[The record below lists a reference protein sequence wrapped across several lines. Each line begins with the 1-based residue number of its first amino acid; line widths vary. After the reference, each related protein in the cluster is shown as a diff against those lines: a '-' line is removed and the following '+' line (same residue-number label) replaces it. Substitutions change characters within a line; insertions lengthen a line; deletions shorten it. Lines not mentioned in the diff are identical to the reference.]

1 MKKINIKNILI
12 LLSLIFTSILMCS
25 WYDEYNRNKF
35 YNSNYNYSY
44 NKNIFIS
51 AKVDMSLEKI
61 KNIVSI
67 ANSNSILLEKIV
79 IVNDKDK
86 KGNYHYLS
94 MNDLKELKDKFN
106 ISNSI
111 SSKKGISTY
120 LNDSQYVMFYDF
132 LGNDFHTFLLF
143 DDYYMNNTNFTG
155 EYKIFY
161 NDVDDYEKFM
171 SEISSYLNVS
181 TSDLMSS
188 TFSKSISN
196 FEMLKQIYFFV
207 IIIILLSLFITNLFA
222 IFKRSNE
229 IGIYKLN
236 GVSNFKII
244 KHLILNDLKMSI
256 LLSAIIFI
264 ITNILIKNHIIDFT
278 LLLLISLIIILLLEF
293 LLCIISVIIIIR
305 KIQVSNL
312 IKKKSLTS
320 GIIKFN
326 RFFKIITFGSII
338 VLTSIIITQLTAFNN
353 RKKEI
358 KLFDEYSDYSVFAQ
372 FYEGND
378 FNNMVG
384 SDGSL
389 DEAELELYK
398 YLDNYDVIY
407 VDFKNYFI
415 RSKEEA
421 NYYSMP
427 TAQGNKKYKYG
438 TIDYNYLNNLNLI
451 NSISNKKII
460 VEKEYSGNIFLIP
473 YSLSDEVESFKKFYY
488 EYYDSKGNDLFIVY
502 DDKDIPSLSPDI
514 AENNHYLISSPIMR
528 VITPYN
534 VELREVNVY
543 GSGYDTALKI
553 KTGNTN
559 DKIEF
564 YNKIYSKL
572 VELKLDDNI
581 NSNIFYTYSELF
593 DAELNDISQQI
604 ITLTIILILLIICYV
619 YVIVQENL
627 LYIKNEYKNISI
639 KKLIGFSDL
648 KIFGE
653 HMLSSFIVSIIII
666 LIVIAFFNRYFN
678 ILYILTSGVIGLLI
692 EFILSLVI
700 IKITSN
706 KYIVFAI
713 KGGEL

>member
-94 MNDLKELKDKFN
+94 MNDLKKLKDKFN

-353 RKKEI
+353 RKKR
-358 KLFDEYSDYSVFAQ
+358 FCFNVFC
-372 FYEGND
+372 Y
-378 FNNMVG
+378 
-384 SDGSL
+384 
-389 DEAELELYK
+389 LYTVLWRK
-398 YLDNYDVIY
+398 W
-407 VDFKNYFI
+407 F
-415 RSKEEA
+415 
-421 NYYSMP
+421 
-427 TAQGNKKYKYG
+427 
-438 TIDYNYLNNLNLI
+438 
-451 NSISNKKII
+451 
-460 VEKEYSGNIFLIP
+460 
-473 YSLSDEVESFKKFYY
+473 
-488 EYYDSKGNDLFIVY
+488 
-502 DDKDIPSLSPDI
+502 
-514 AENNHYLISSPIMR
+514 
-528 VITPYN
+528 
-534 VELREVNVY
+534 
-543 GSGYDTALKI
+543 
-553 KTGNTN
+553 
-559 DKIEF
+559 
-564 YNKIYSKL
+564 
-572 VELKLDDNI
+572 
-581 NSNIFYTYSELF
+581 
-593 DAELNDISQQI
+593 
-604 ITLTIILILLIICYV
+604 
-619 YVIVQENL
+619 
-627 LYIKNEYKNISI
+627 
-639 KKLIGFSDL
+639 
-648 KIFGE
+648 
-653 HMLSSFIVSIIII
+653 
-666 LIVIAFFNRYFN
+666 
-678 ILYILTSGVIGLLI
+678 
-692 EFILSLVI
+692 
-700 IKITSN
+700 
-706 KYIVFAI
+706 
-713 KGGEL
+713 